1 MSALRPV
8 LLAAAAVLALAVP
21 WLAPGGYAL
30 HLAIMAAL
38 YAALALSLNLLLGYA
53 GQLSLGHV
61 AYFGLGAYAAALANL
76 ELGAPIWAGLAAG
89 GALAAAAGLVIGGLA
104 FKVRGAYFV
113 ILTVSFAEVIRLI
126 ALNWMDVTQGPL
138 GLPGITPFGSKTSA
152 WFAALALAAASL
164 VACHRIVRS
173 RTGRALVALRENE
186 PLARSIGIDVYRHLV
201 VASALSAG
209 MAGVAGGIYAHHQA
223 FMSPE
228 VFSFGYTVTMVIMVV
243 AGGQGTLAGPVLG
256 AILFTLLPEWL
267 RAAQEWRLVVY
278 AVILLA
284 VVVFMP
290 KGIVPTAAAWLGRR
304 RPAGPAAAP
313 NAAPPAAAAE
323 PRQ

>member
-1 MSALRPV
+1 MTGRRAV
-8 LLAAAAVLALAVP
+8 LLAAIAAAALAVP

-38 YAALALSLNLLLGYA
+38 YASLALSLNLLLGYA

-61 AYFGLGAYAAALANL
+61 AYFGLGAYAAAILNL
-76 ELGAPIWAGLAAG
+76 RLGVPIWVGLAAG
-89 GALAAAAGLVIGGLA
+89 SVLAGLAGAVIGALA

-113 ILTVSFAEVIRLI
+113 ILTVSFAEVIRLV
-126 ALNWMDVTQGPL
+126 ALNWMDLTQGPL
-138 GLPGITPFGSKTSA
+138 GLPGITPFPSKTA
-152 WFAALALAAASL
+152 TWFAVLSLTAASL

-173 RTGRALVALRENE
+173 RAGRALVALRENE
-186 PLARSIGIDVYRHLV
+186 PLARSIGIDVYTSLV
-201 VASALSAG
+201 VASGLSAAI
-209 MAGVAGGIYAHHQA
+209 AGAAGGLYAHHQA

-256 AILFTLLPEWL
+256 AVLFTLLPEWL
-267 RAAQEWRLVVY
+267 RAAQEWRLVIY

-284 VVVFMP
+284 VVIFMP
-290 KGIVPTAAAWLGRR
+290 KGIVPTLSPRLRPR
-304 RPAGPAAAP
+304 RPAKPAPAAAP
-313 NAAPPAAAAE
+313 SPATPEQA
-323 PRQ
+323 R